1 MRLQCL
7 QADGLNK
14 LQKGDFSDVLHDLLT
29 NAVSITAPVF
39 FSSATDLFQS
49 QFAAISFGFT
59 GFQYSPCAIPVTP
72 LGIGIFPQVMLTQ
85 AAPEGAAHKPRC
97 FHGRTTLQL
106 FLFKEEKPFC
116 SFFTEAQQPLCHES
130 IS

>member
-1 MRLQCL
+1 MSLQCL

-72 LGIGIFPQVMLTQ
+72 LGVGIFPQVRSVRLLLKDLHIDQVDFM
-85 AAPEGAAHKPRC
+85 AG
-97 FHGRTTLQL
+97 
-106 FLFKEEKPFC
+106 
-116 SFFTEAQQPLCHES
+116 PLRS
-130 IS
+130 LLRAS

>member
-1 MRLQCL
+1 M
-7 QADGLNK
+7 QADGLKK

-29 NAVSITAPVF
+29 NAVEITAPVF

-59 GFQYSPCAIPVTP
+59 GFQYAPCAIPVTP

-85 AAPEGAAHKPRC
+85 LSLKEAH
-97 FHGRTTLQL
+97 TLQVML
-106 FLFKEEKPFC
+106 MAESLC
-116 SFFTEAQQPLCHES
+116 SLLQVKGPAEYCNTALALSLTAC
-130 IS
+130 